1 MQQTL
6 IDENFKQLKVIG
18 HRDGKG
24 FGVQIQIEQDSQDA
38 YIDLSDEEVNT
49 LIWALRNEVEPD
61 LLDNQRPKQC
71 ILSKR

>member
-1 MQQTL
+1 
-6 IDENFKQLKVIG
+6 
-18 HRDGKG
+18 
-24 FGVQIQIEQDSQDA
+24 VQIQIEQDSQDA

-71 ILSKR
+71 FLSKR